1 LHGGFGEIRIEVL
14 ERHIPLE
21 VRGIITNITQG
32 AIHVTVDEYLAA
44 GPVRVWFSADCHSDG
59 QIIFCRAIKNAYHA
73 GVDFVPD
80 PGQQRRSE
88 LRVPLTNQTAMVYQ
102 LEGSTD
108 DKCNAQATDIS
119 RSGLGLLA
127 DHQLAVNTLVKVEL
141 TFAIVFGEVLYSKP
155 VPGGGYRVGLRME
168 TLLMRDGRTGLD
180 AEILDRP
187 LHCELES
194 EHRVEDETK
203 PSTC

>member
-1 LHGGFGEIRIEVL
+1 MHGGFGEIRIEVL

-127 DHQLAVNTLVKVEL
+127 
-141 TFAIVFGEVLYSKP
+141 